1 MVTRDQAK
9 AVGSRGQLSHSLSGM
24 DLMWISKYWAG
35 FVWISVAQPR
45 PAPSCSSIFVD
56 AGLAQKPH
64 VLGNSLCVGVKADRG
79 GLCEL
84 R

>member
-9 AVGSRGQLSHSLSGM
+9 AVGSRGQLSHSWSGT
-24 DLMWISKYWAG
+24 DLIRISKYWAG
-35 FVWISVAQPR
+35 FVWIPAAQPR
-45 PAPSCSSIFVD
+45 PAPSCFSIVVD

-64 VLGNSLCVGVKADRG
+64 VLGHSLCVAVKADGG